1 MKELHM
7 EKFDALLSLASA
19 ECVKEEAEAFL
30 SADIS
35 EIGDNPQMLRK
46 VLGGS
51 RKGKWHTVK
60 IILLVALLC
69 MSIAFTACMLV
80 PEIRQA
86 IWNVLVRERDS
97 SVEIDFE
104 TNEEAVPANDSISEE
119 YPATIERKMQVTYVP
134 EGCIVADEVV
144 ASMQYL
150 ICYKNNE
157 DEWKFTI
164 SQSVIMIADSFVNE
178 KSGRIRYIEID
189 GLQAIL
195 VEYEGDKAMYSLTW
209 QDDQYRYSI
218 WGSFFS
224 ANEIIRIAEGVILK

>member
-19 ECVKEEAEAFL
+19 ECIKEEAEAFL

-86 IWNVLVRERDS
+86 IWNVLVRERES

-144 ASMQYL
+144 ASMQYS
-150 ICYKNNE
+150 ICYRNNE
-157 DEWKFTI
+157 EKWEFTI
-164 SQSVIMIADSFVNE
+164 FQSVIGRNDSFVNE
-178 KSGRIRYIEID
+178 TEGEITYIEIL
-189 GLQAIL
+189 GS
-195 VEYEGDKAMYSLTW
+195 KAVLIECTEKRFSHKLIW
-209 QDDQYRYSI
+209 QDGQYRYMI
-218 WGSFFS
+218 CGSFPS
-224 ANEIIRIAEGVILK
+224 KNEVIRIAEGVR

>member
-30 SADIS
+30 STDIS
-35 EIGDNPQMLRK
+35 EIADNPQMLRK

-86 IWNVLVRERDS
+86 IWNVLVRGHDDH
-97 SVEIDFE
+97 VEINFEENSE
-104 TNEEAVPANDSISEE
+104 TNSITPVME
-119 YPATIERKMQVTYVP
+119 YPKTIEKKMELTYVP
-134 EGCIVADEVV
+134 EGYIKGEECILDG
-144 ASMQYL
+144 QYKVT
-150 ICYKNNE
+150 YYSE
-157 DEWKFTI
+157 
-164 SQSVIMIADSFVNE
+164 
-178 KSGRIRYIEID
+178 
-189 GLQAIL
+189 
-195 VEYEGDKAMYSLTW
+195 EGDYAFNITQGILETTDSCVNNINTSIMQLKIGHHDAVLIEKDANEMIYSLVW
-209 QDDQYRYSI
+209 QDSQYRYI
-218 WGSFFS
+218 VDGSFTS
-224 ANEIIRIAEGVILK
+224 ISELILVAESIILANS

>member
-86 IWNVLVRERDS
+86 IWNVLVRGHDDH
-97 SVEIDFE
+97 VEINFE
-104 TNEEAVPANDSISEE
+104 ENSEKNSITPVAE
-119 YPATIERKMQVTYVP
+119 YPNTIEKKMELTYVP
-134 EGCIVADEVV
+134 EGYAINDECLS
-144 ASMQYL
+144 SMQYS
-150 ICYKNNE
+150 IDYKSNE
-157 DEWKFTI
+157 YAREFI
-164 SQSVIMIADSFVNE
+164 VVQSIITDVDSFASENE
-178 KSGRIRYIEID
+178 ERITYVEISGVK
-189 GLQAIL
+189 AIL
-195 VEYEGDKAMYSLTW
+195 MECREEEGIYKLIW
-209 QDDQYRYSI
+209 QDNQYRYTI
-218 WGSFFS
+218 CGSFVS
-224 ANEIIRIAEGVILK
+224 IYEIIRIAEGIK

>member
-86 IWNVLVRERDS
+86 IWNVLVRGHDDH
-97 SVEIDFE
+97 VEINFEENSE
-104 TNEEAVPANDSISEE
+104 TNSITPVAE
-119 YPATIERKMQVTYVP
+119 YPNTIEKKMELTYVP
-134 EGCIVADEVV
+134 EGYVKGEEYILGGQYQAKYYSKEGEYAFNIAQSIIRETDSYMDSINGAVVRLKINHYDAVLTEKGDDE
-144 ASMQYL
+144 L
-150 ICYKNNE
+150 I
-157 DEWKFTI
+157 
-164 SQSVIMIADSFVNE
+164 
-178 KSGRIRYIEID
+178 
-189 GLQAIL
+189 
-195 VEYEGDKAMYSLTW
+195 YSLIW
-209 QDDQYRYSI
+209 QDSQYRYVI
-218 WGSFFS
+218 DGSFVSVSELIKVAENISF
-224 ANEIIRIAEGVILK
+224 AN

>member
-86 IWNVLVRERDS
+86 IWNVLVRERES

-104 TNEEAVPANDSISEE
+104 TNEEAVPANASIGGE

-134 EGCIVADEVV
+134 EGCIVSNYVSMPTQYV
-144 ASMQYL
+144 ISYASE
-150 ICYKNNE
+150 E
-157 DEWKFTI
+157 DKKEFMIT
-164 SQSVIMIADSFVNE
+164 QTVIDCVDSLVNE
-178 KSGRIRYIEID
+178 SEGQITYIEIA
-189 GLQAIL
+189 GGEAIL
-195 VEYEGDKAMYSLTW
+195 MKCNDGHYKYKLVW
-209 QDDQYRYSI
+209 QDDQYRYTICGSCMSI
-218 WGSFFS
+218 H
-224 ANEIIRIAEGVILK
+224 EIIRIAEGVK

>member
-7 EKFDALLSLASA
+7 EKFDVLLSLASA

-35 EIGDNPQMLRK
+35 EIADNPQMLRK

-86 IWNVLVRERDS
+86 IWNVLVRGHDDH
-97 SVEIDFE
+97 VEINFE
-104 TNEEAVPANDSISEE
+104 ENSEANSVTPVVE
-119 YPATIERKMQVTYVP
+119 YPNTIEKKMELTYVP
-134 EGCIVADEVV
+134 EGYVKGEEYILEC
-144 ASMQYL
+144 QYKAN
-150 ICYKNNE
+150 YYSKDSE
-157 DEWKFTI
+157 YAFTI
-164 SQSVIMIADSFVNE
+164 AQGIIRKTDSYMDSVNSGVIRLKIKQHDAVLIEKDDSEMI
-178 KSGRIRYIEID
+178 
-189 GLQAIL
+189 
-195 VEYEGDKAMYSLTW
+195 YSLIW
-209 QDDQYRYSI
+209 QDSQYRYVI
-218 WGSFFS
+218 EGSFVSVSELIKVAENISF
-224 ANEIIRIAEGVILK
+224 AN

>member
-86 IWNVLVRERDS
+86 IWNVLVRERES
-97 SVEIDFE
+97 SVEIDFK
-104 TNEEAVPANDSISEE
+104 TNEEADPANASISGK

-144 ASMQYL
+144 TPMQYL
-150 ICYKNNE
+150 ICYSNNE
-157 DEWKFTI
+157 DGWKFTI
-164 SQSVIMIADSFVNE
+164 SQNVIDKNDSFVNE
-178 KSGRIRYIEID
+178 IEGQITHIEIA
-189 GLQAIL
+189 GVKAIL
-195 VEYEGDKAMYSLTW
+195 MECTEEHFSHKLIW
-209 QDDQYRYSI
+209 QDGQYRYMI
-218 WGSFFS
+218 CGSFS
-224 ANEIIRIAEGVILK
+224 SKNEIIRIAEGVR

>member
-104 TNEEAVPANDSISEE
+104 TNEEAVPANASIGGE

-134 EGCIVADEVV
+134 EGFSVSTDVLRPG
-144 ASMQYL
+144 QYV
-150 ICYKNNE
+150 ISYMSE
-157 DEWKFTI
+157 DGKKDFLI
-164 SQSVIMIADSFVNE
+164 SQAVINNVNSFVNE
-178 KSGRIRYIEID
+178 NEGQITYIEIA
-189 GLQAIL
+189 GTEAIL
-195 VEYEGDKAMYSLTW
+195 MKCNNESFIYKLVW
-209 QDDQYRYSI
+209 QDDQYRYMI
-218 WGSFFS
+218 CGSFVP
-224 ANEIIRIAEGVILK
+224 ANEIIRIAEGIK

>member
-86 IWNVLVRERDS
+86 IWNVLVRGHDDH
-97 SVEIDFE
+97 VEINFE
-104 TNEEAVPANDSISEE
+104 ENSEKNSITPVAE
-119 YPATIERKMQVTYVP
+119 YPNTIEKKMELTYVP
-134 EGCIVADEVV
+134 EGYAINDERL
-144 ASMQYL
+144 SPIQYS
-150 ICYKNNE
+150 IGYSNSKG
-157 DEWKFTI
+157 EWKFTI
-164 SQSVIMIADSFVNE
+164 SQSVIDIIDSFVNE
-178 KSGRIRYIEID
+178 YEGKISSIEID
-189 GLQAIL
+189 GFDAIL
-195 VEYEGDKAMYSLTW
+195 IECNEGSFSHKLIW
-209 QDDQYRYSI
+209 QDDHYRYIVCGYFPST
-218 WGSFFS
+218 
-224 ANEIIRIAEGVILK
+224 NEIIKIAEGVI

>member
-7 EKFDALLSLASA
+7 EKFDVLLSLASA

-35 EIGDNPQMLRK
+35 EIADNPQMLRK

-86 IWNVLVRERDS
+86 IWNVLVRGHDDH
-97 SVEIDFE
+97 VEINFEENSE
-104 TNEEAVPANDSISEE
+104 TNSVTPVME
-119 YPATIERKMQVTYVP
+119 YPKTIEKKMELTYVP
-134 EGCIVADEVV
+134 EGYFKGEERILDG
-144 ASMQYL
+144 QYRV
-150 ICYKNNE
+150 IYYSEEGDYAFNI
-157 DEWKFTI
+157 T
-164 SQSVIMIADSFVNE
+164 QSILETADSCVNNISTLIMQLKIGQHDAVLIE
-178 KSGRIRYIEID
+178 KDANKI
-189 GLQAIL
+189 
-195 VEYEGDKAMYSLTW
+195 KYSLVW
-209 QDDQYRYSI
+209 QDSQYRYI
-218 WGSFFS
+218 VDGSFTS
-224 ANEIIRIAEGVILK
+224 ISELILVAESIILTNS

>member
-19 ECVKEEAEAFL
+19 ECIKEEAEAFL

-35 EIGDNPQMLRK
+35 EIADNPQMLRK

-86 IWNVLVRERDS
+86 IWNVLVSERDS

-134 EGCIVADEVV
+134 EGFSVSTDVLRPG
-144 ASMQYL
+144 QYV
-150 ICYKNNE
+150 ISYMSE
-157 DEWKFTI
+157 DGKKDFLI
-164 SQSVIMIADSFVNE
+164 SQAVINNVNSFVNE
-178 KSGRIRYIEID
+178 NEGQITYIEIA
-189 GLQAIL
+189 GTEAIL
-195 VEYEGDKAMYSLTW
+195 MECNNDSFIYKLVW
-209 QDDQYRYSI
+209 QDDQYRYMI
-218 WGSFFS
+218 CGSFVP
-224 ANEIIRIAEGVILK
+224 ANEIIRIAEGIK

>member
-19 ECVKEEAEAFL
+19 ECIKEEAEAFL

-35 EIGDNPQMLRK
+35 EIADNPQMLRK

-86 IWNVLVRERDS
+86 IWNVLVRGHDDH
-97 SVEIDFE
+97 VEINFE
-104 TNEEAVPANDSISEE
+104 ENSEANSVTPVVE
-119 YPATIERKMQVTYVP
+119 YPDTIEQKMELTYVP
-134 EGCIVADEVV
+134 EGYAKGKEIVT
-144 ASMQYL
+144 SSQYR
-150 ICYKNNE
+150 IFYCK
-157 DEWKFTI
+157 DGSWTFFVT
-164 SQSVIMIADSFVNE
+164 QSVIGGGRSFVNDNM
-178 KSGRIRYIEID
+178 GEISC
-189 GLQAIL
+189 
-195 VEYEGDKAMYSLTW
+195 VEIGDTSAVLTEYYVAPLRYSLTW
-209 QDDQYRYSI
+209 QDDLYRYTI
-218 WGSFFS
+218 FGSFS
-224 ANEIIRIAEGVILK
+224 STNEIIKIAENINIH